1 MLKKTSQF
9 SGKAKP
15 NTQHLNQS
23 ESFCWVSL
31 GVLLGFLGSTQS
43 TIIAMITIIR
53 SRGDLY
59 AILGQ
64 SKKVKIDLQQAAI
77 IFRQQNNM
85 AAYEQV
91 MQILQQLGG

>member
-9 SGKAKP
+9 SGKAQP
-15 NTQHLNQS
+15 NTQHLNLS

-31 GVLLGFLGSTQS
+31 GVLLGFLTSTQS

-59 AILGQ
+59 AELKQ
-64 SKKVKIDLQQAAI
+64 TEKVKIDLQQAAI
-77 IFRQQNNM
+77 LFRQQNNM
-85 AAYEQV
+85 AAYEKV
-91 MQILQQLGG
+91 MQLLQQLGG